1 VIEDKPRV
9 STFPAALGPD
19 LTQALEK
26 KGFETLTAVQAA
38 VLDPALDGR
47 DLRITSQTGSGK
59 TVAIGLAIRSFVAE
73 SVAAA
78 ADRRRPGAAPAK
90 GALAHPCAMVV
101 APTRE
106 LAKQVEEE
114 LSWLFGAI
122 GARVVSV
129 TGGASVRDERHALG
143 GRPAVVVGTPG
154 RLLDHLKRGAID
166 ASGVRAICLDEA
178 DRLLDMG
185 FRDDLDAIVA
195 FAPEGRQMHLVSATF
210 PREVKALADATQHAP
225 VHVEGTR
232 LGVANADIDHVVHL
246 VEGRQRLD
254 ALVNLL
260 LANPEEQTLV
270 FARTRADVATVAH
283 ELSEAGFA
291 AAPLSGEMDQAA
303 RNRALAAFRRGDL
316 RILVATDVA
325 ARGIDVQDIARVVHG
340 EPPTD
345 VDSYTHRSG
354 RTGRAGRK
362 GTSSVLASPPELA
375 KTLHLL
381 RRAGVMHRFEPI
393 PGADDI
399 RKRADER
406 TLAALSKEDEPG
418 APGFDERTWA
428 LAKRIA
434 AGDPTRAIARLLTAT
449 RFAGPTEPRVVRALD
464 PRPQHDPRDRV
475 RPGRPVHVD
484 RVDRQDRGVDRRPA
498 PSPSGHG
505 SRPAGDERSSP
516 APRDGVE
523 AWVPFRVS
531 WGRETAA
538 DPRRLLAMVCRRGQI
553 RGSDVGHIRV
563 DRTFSVV
570 DVASHAAAGF
580 ARSTAAPDPREP
592 GITIRREGSPDEQP
606 REPRPKDSHPREAR
620 GKDVHARDAHSKT
633 AHAKDTH
640 PKDAHP
646 KDAHPKREAPIA
658 IRRRPRVR

>member
-1 VIEDKPRV
+1 VIEDPSHV
-9 STFPAALGPD
+9 STFPPALGPD
-19 LTQALEK
+19 LTKALVK

-59 TVAIGLAIRSFVAE
+59 TVAIGFAIRSFVMEA
-73 SVAAA
+73 
-78 ADRRRPGAAPAK
+78 GAAPDRHKGAPAASG
-90 GALAHPCAMVV
+90 GALAHPRAMVV

-114 LSWLFGAI
+114 LSWLYASL

-129 TGGASVRDERHALG
+129 TGGASVRDERRALA
-143 GRPAVVVGTPG
+143 GRPAIVVGTPG
-154 RLLDHLKRGAID
+154 RLLDHLRRGAID
-166 ASGVRAICLDEA
+166 ATLVRAVVLDEA

-195 FAPEGRQMHLVSATF
+195 LVPEGRRMHLVSATF
-210 PREVKALADATQHAP
+210 PREVKALADATQRSP

-260 LANPEEQTLV
+260 LANPDEQTLV
-270 FARTRADVATVAH
+270 FARTRADVATVAR
-283 ELSEAGFA
+283 ELADAGFP

-303 RNRALAAFRRGDL
+303 RNRALAAFKRGDL

-345 VDSYTHRSG
+345 TDSYTHRSG

-362 GTSSVLASPPELA
+362 GTSSILASPPELA

-381 RRAGVMHRFEPI
+381 RRAGVVHRFEPI
-393 PGADDI
+393 PTAEDIRSRADD
-399 RKRADER
+399 RVLS
-406 TLAALSKEDEPG
+406 TLTKEEEPG
-418 APGFDERTWA
+418 SPGLDERTWA
-428 LAKRIA
+428 LAKRIGA
-434 AGDPTRAIARLLTAT
+434 AGNPTRAIARLLAAT

-464 PRPQHDPRDRV
+464 PH
-475 RPGRPVHVD
+475 
-484 RVDRQDRGVDRRPA
+484 
-498 PSPSGHG
+498 PS
-505 SRPAGDERSSP
+505 RE
-516 APRDGVE
+516 PRDGVRASRPVRGADRRDSPRPVRAERGGSAPHAAAPARVARAGSVE
-523 AWVPFRVS
+523 AAAPASWVSFRVS
-531 WGRETAA
+531 WGRETQA

-563 DRTFSVV
+563 DRSYSIV
-570 DVASHAAAGF
+570 DVAAHAASAF
-580 ARSTAAPDPREP
+580 ARATAAPDPREP
-592 GITIRREGSPDEQP
+592 GISIRREGHKE
-606 REPRPKDSHPREAR
+606 EA
-620 GKDVHARDAHSKT
+620 A
-633 AHAKDTH
+633 
-640 PKDAHP
+640 
-646 KDAHPKREAPIA
+646 APGP
-658 IRRRPRVR
+658 RRRPHAR